1 MNPGIEE
8 KGKSTSRLGV
18 VAQQVI
24 FSIGNQSQA
33 QKEKYKKQKDK
44 DKEEIQSKL
53 LMQKIE

>member
-1 MNPGIEE
+1 
-8 KGKSTSRLGV
+8 V
-18 VAQQVI
+18 VAQPVI